1 MCTQRMRPPACVN
14 ADISPTLAQ
23 KLGHFQ
29 RNLGDISKEIRELQ
43 GKSLQ
48 GNTKLR
54 NRKHAESML
63 ANFVDGISI
72 PPKLA
77 THICDAEVNDA
88 YLDYIMTLRS
98 KFAFMESDMAKSSA
112 AAAEIAPELEKL
124 RLKAVSKVRESL
136 LSKMAMLSKPNTNF
150 QILQQSVLLKYKYF
164 AQFLRDH
171 ARPSIA
177 SQSGKAQHVTSV
189 YAEVCDAYVDIISK
203 LYAHYMRQGS
213 RNMDK
218 LLDSPVPA
226 SGSASNTL
234 VEQEVSA
241 ASIAGLSSGFGKLFG
256 AKQVVQPPTDAGFSL
271 GERISVLAQVGSP
284 PIVFGT
290 ALAEKRKYYLELLFR
305 SLSHLLMDSVTS
317 EYTFVTDFFGDSD
330 CFAAIFKPVFDLV
343 LESFNTTVQNC
354 SHDLVGLLLVT
365 RVNEEH
371 RRIMEERRIP
381 AMEPFFNSVQLSVWP
396 VIKSL
401 IAVHCDSAR
410 TCNVK
415 LLASRSAAKDVHYVT
430 KRFAELL
437 AAVYSLCHKQTEPT
451 LMTSIAPLRTE
462 VNKLLLQLAVE
473 YGERNKLYFLVVQ
486 YDSVVST
493 LVARKVRAE
502 HKQLWEDTYNEN
514 VQVIMFLILQPLY
527 IVTRAQCC
535 SITRMPSCK
544 PILDSSCLLSTT
556 WSPRWHSAHRTSS
569 PTQKRH
575 ARRAWLQ
582 SSCSGGRDLWRRSM
596 PASQQVPRC
605 VFLPRLPCVHLTLQM
620 CAECSANAKISADV
634 LKQALTQLLL

>member
-1 MCTQRMRPPACVN
+1 
-14 ADISPTLAQ
+14 
-23 KLGHFQ
+23 LGHFQ

-54 NRKHAESML
+54 NRKQAESLL

-77 THICDAEVNDA
+77 THICDSEVNDA
-88 YLDYIMTLRS
+88 YLDYIVTLRS
-98 KFAFMESDMAKSSA
+98 KFAFMETDMAKSSKA
-112 AAAEIAPELEKL
+112 ATEVAPELEKL
-124 RLKAVSKVRESL
+124 RLKAISKVRESL
-136 LSKMAMLSKPNTNF
+136 LSKMSMLSKPNTNF
-150 QILQQSVLLKYKYF
+150 QILQQNMLLKYKYF

-171 ARPSIA
+171 ARPTIS
-177 SQSGKAQHVTSV
+177 SQTGKTQHVTSV
-189 YAEVCDAYVDIISK
+189 YSEVCDAYVEIISK

-218 LLDSPVPA
+218 LLDTPVPS
-226 SGSASNTL
+226 SGSVSNTL
-234 VEQEVSA
+234 VEQEVSV

-256 AKQVVQPPTDAGFSL
+256 AKVSVTPPTDAGFSL
-271 GERISVLAQVGSP
+271 GDRISVLAQVGSA

-290 ALAEKRKYYLELLFR
+290 ALADKKRYYLEALFR

-317 EYTFVTDFFGDSD
+317 EYTFVTDFFGDSE

-343 LESFNTTVQNC
+343 LESLNTTIQNC
-354 SHDLVGLLLVT
+354 SHDLVGLLLLT

-381 AMEPFFNSVQLSVWP
+381 AMEPFFNNVQLNVWP
-396 VIKSL
+396 SIKSL
-401 IAVHCDSAR
+401 IALHCDSAR

-415 LLASRSAAKDVHYVT
+415 VLASRSAAKDVHYVT

-437 AAVYSLCHKQTEPT
+437 AAVYSLCHKQTEST
-451 LMTSIAPLRTE
+451 LMTSIAPLRSE

-473 YGERNKLYFLVVQ
+473 YGERHKLFFLVVQ
-486 YDSVVST
+486 YDNVVST

-502 HKQLWEDTYNEN
+502 HKQLWEDTYSEN
-514 VQVIMFLILQPLY
+514 LQVIH
-527 IVTRAQCC
+527 
-535 SITRMPSCK
+535 
-544 PILDSSCLLSTT
+544 CL
-556 WSPRWHSAHRTSS
+556 
-569 PTQKRH
+569 
-575 ARRAWLQ
+575 
-582 SSCSGGRDLWRRSM
+582 
-596 PASQQVPRC
+596 
-605 VFLPRLPCVHLTLQM
+605 RLPFNAPHNSNLQHYSDSFLQTHFGFFVSFVNDVEPKVAQRPSHQFSDSEASRSKGVVAEFVQRWKGLVETVNASIATGDVFFFARYTDLVSLYKIV
-620 CAECSANAKISADV
+620 AECSSNAKISADV

>member
-1 MCTQRMRPPACVN
+1 
-14 ADISPTLAQ
+14 
-23 KLGHFQ
+23 
-29 RNLGDISKEIRELQ
+29 LQ

-54 NRKHAESML
+54 NRKQAESLL

-77 THICDAEVNDA
+77 TQICDSEVNDA

-98 KFAFMESDMAKSSA
+98 KFAFMETDMAKSSA
-112 AAAEIAPELEKL
+112 AATELAPELEKL
-124 RLKAVSKVRESL
+124 RLKAISKVRESL
-136 LSKMAMLSKPNTNF
+136 LSKMSMLSKPNTNF

-177 SQSGKAQHVTSV
+177 SQTGKSQHLTSV
-189 YAEVCDAYVDIISK
+189 YSEVCDAYVEIVSK

-226 SGSASNTL
+226 SGSVSNTL
-234 VEQEVSA
+234 VEQEVSV

-256 AKQVVQPPTDAGFSL
+256 AKAVVTPPTDAGFSL
-271 GERISVLAQVGSP
+271 GDRFSVLAQVGSP

-290 ALAEKRKYYLELLFR
+290 ALADKKRYYLEVLFR

-317 EYTFVTDFFGDSD
+317 EYTFVTDFFGDSE

-343 LESFNTTVQNC
+343 LESFNSTVQNC

-381 AMEPFFNSVQLSVWP
+381 AMEPFFNNVQLNVWP
-396 VIKSL
+396 SIKSL
-401 IAVHCDSAR
+401 IALHCDSAR

-437 AAVYSLCHKQTEPT
+437 AAVYSLCHKQTEST

-473 YGERNKLYFLVVQ
+473 YGERNKLFFLVVQ
-486 YDSVVST
+486 YESVVST

-514 VQVIMFLILQPLY
+514 VQVI
-527 IVTRAQCC
+527 VH
-535 SITRMPSCK
+535 
-544 PILDSSCLLSTT
+544 CLR
-556 WSPRWHSAHRTSS
+556 P
-569 PTQKRH
+569 
-575 ARRAWLQ
+575 
-582 SSCSGGRDLWRRSM
+582 
-596 PASQQVPRC
+596 
-605 VFLPRLPCVHLTLQM
+605 
-620 CAECSANAKISADV
+620 
-634 LKQALTQLLL
+634 

>member
-1 MCTQRMRPPACVN
+1 LLTRAQVDEELRQVER
-14 ADISPTLAQ
+14 DSIKDYISEAENLSTLHGNLKRCDEYLLKLEQARVLRLRASALGFEPEPLTLAQ

-43 GKSLQ
+43 SKSLQ
-48 GNTKLR
+48 GNTRLR
-54 NRKHAESML
+54 NRKQAESLL

-77 THICDAEVNDA
+77 SHICDSEVNDA

-98 KFAFMESDMAKSSA
+98 KFTFMDTDMARISA
-112 AAAEIAPELEKL
+112 AAAEVAPELEKL
-124 RLKAVSKVRESL
+124 RLKAISKVRESL
-136 LSKMAMLSKPNTNF
+136 LSKMSMLAKPNTNF

-171 ARPSIA
+171 ARPSI
-177 SQSGKAQHVTSV
+177 SGQAGRVQHVTSV
-189 YAEVCDAYVDIISK
+189 YSEVCDAYVDIISK

-218 LLDSPVPA
+218 LLDSPVPS
-226 SGSASNTL
+226 SGSVSNTL
-234 VEQEVSA
+234 VEQEVSV
-241 ASIAGLSSGFGKLFG
+241 ASIAGLSTGFGKLFG
-256 AKQVVQPPTDAGFSL
+256 AKPAVTAPTDAGFSL
-271 GERISVLAQVGSP
+271 GDRFSVLAQVGSP

-290 ALAEKRKYYLELLFR
+290 ALADKKKYYLELLFR

-317 EYTFVTDFFGDSD
+317 EYTFVTDFFGDAE

-343 LESFNTTVQNC
+343 LESFNVTVQNC

-381 AMEPFFNSVQLSVWP
+381 AMEPFFNSVQLNVWP
-396 VIKSL
+396 SIKSL
-401 IAVHCDSAR
+401 IALHCDSAR

-437 AAVYSLCHKQTEPT
+437 AAVYSLCHKQTEST

-473 YGERNKLYFLVVQ
+473 YGERNKLFFLVVQ
-486 YDSVVST
+486 YDSIVST

-502 HKQLWEDTYNEN
+502 HKQLWEDTYIES
-514 VQVIMFLILQPLY
+514 VQVIA
-527 IVTRAQCC
+527 T
-535 SITRMPSCK
+535 
-544 PILDSSCLLSTT
+544 D
-556 WSPRWHSAHRTSS
+556 
-569 PTQKRH
+569 
-575 ARRAWLQ
+575 
-582 SSCSGGRDLWRRSM
+582 
-596 PASQQVPRC
+596 
-605 VFLPRLPCVHLTLQM
+605 
-620 CAECSANAKISADV
+620 
-634 LKQALTQLLL
+634 